1 MTQSLKAFY
10 KTILFHSGSEF
21 MVCKMEI
28 ERNVRHI
35 YLREVLLGQGNNVVL
50 WLDENMYNPRE
61 LTSLFQEK
69 LDGLVKIMGSEI
81 KVIHCL
87 YHTRHVEMLQKQRD
101 QFNNDLM

>member
-50 WLDENMYNPRE
+50 WLDENMHKR
-61 LTSLFQEK
+61 SLLIHHRWIQLATK
-69 LDGLVKIMGSEI
+69 QSDHVKFIF
-81 KVIHCL
+81 K
-87 YHTRHVEMLQKQRD
+87 T
-101 QFNNDLM
+101 